1 MGKLSHPEFISFL
14 IALGSMLVLA
24 RLAAEFARLVKFP
37 IVAGEILVGIILG
50 PSVLGEI
57 SPIFFNELFP
67 LKTGVGVALDGF
79 TKISAVLLLFISGM
93 EVQMQLV
100 LRQGKA
106 ALFTS
111 FIGLVI
117 PFFLGWFFA
126 FYSPQL
132 FNISSS
138 EDERFLFAL
147 FMGTAMSISA
157 LPVIAKI
164 LMDTNLFKTKI
175 GMIIIASAMLDDL
188 LGWLI
193 FSLIIS
199 LMGSGR
205 SWSIILLDVLIII
218 GYGVF
223 MLTIGKKLIDKS
235 LPWIQKKFS
244 WPGGVLSLSLAVCF
258 FSAALT
264 ERLGIHAVLGAFIAG
279 IAIGDSVKLNEKA
292 REIIHQFVS
301 NIFAPLFFVSIGLKV
316 NFVQNFDLSIT
327 LIVLAIAYF
336 GKISGAS
343 LGAKL
348 GGFSWR
354 ESLAIGFGL
363 NARGAMEI
371 ILGTLALEAGL
382 INETIFVALVIM
394 ALLTS
399 ITSGPALKYFG
410 TPKEKSFV

>member
-1 MGKLSHPEFISFL
+1 MNKLSHPEFISFL
-14 IALGSMLVLA
+14 IALGTMLVLA
-24 RLAAEFARLVKFP
+24 RLAAELARLAKFP
-37 IVAGEILVGIILG
+37 VVAGEILVGIILG

-57 SPIFFNELFP
+57 NLEFFQTLFP
-67 LKTGVGVALDGF
+67 LKSGVGIALDGF

-111 FIGLVI
+111 FAGLII
-117 PFFLGWFFA
+117 PFFCGWIIA
-126 FYSPQL
+126 YYAPEL
-132 FNISSS
+132 FHIPSGGN
-138 EDERFLFAL
+138 EQFLFAL

-175 GMIIIASAMLDDL
+175 GMVIIASAMLDDL

-199 LMGSGR
+199 LMGTGKN
-205 SWSIILLDVLIII
+205 WSIILLDISIII

-235 LPWIQKKFS
+235 LPWIQKRFS

-279 IAIGDSVKLNEKA
+279 IAIGDSVKLNQKA

-316 NFVQNFDLSIT
+316 NFVENFDWFIT
-327 LIVLAIAYF
+327 LVILVIAYV
-336 GKISGAS
+336 GKISGAT

-348 GGFSWR
+348 GGFNWR
-354 ESLAIGFGL
+354 ESFAVGFGL

-382 INETIFVALVIM
+382 INEVIFVALVIM
-394 ALLTS
+394 ALVTS
-399 ITSGPALKYFG
+399 ITSGSALKWLAN
-410 TPKEKSFV
+410 PREKIV

>member
-1 MGKLSHPEFISFL
+1 MNKLSHPEFISFL
-14 IALGSMLVLA
+14 IALGTMLVLA
-24 RLAAEFARLVKFP
+24 RLAAELARLAKFP
-37 IVAGEILVGIILG
+37 VVAGEILVGIILG

-57 SPIFFNELFP
+57 NLEFFQTLFP
-67 LKTGVGVALDGF
+67 LKSGVGIALDGF

-111 FIGLVI
+111 FAGLII
-117 PFFLGWFFA
+117 PFFCGWIIA
-126 FYSPQL
+126 YYAPEL
-132 FNISSS
+132 FHIPSGGN
-138 EDERFLFAL
+138 EQFLFAL

-175 GMIIIASAMLDDL
+175 GMVIIASAMLDDL

-199 LMGSGR
+199 LMGTGKN
-205 SWSIILLDVLIII
+205 WSIILLDISIII

-235 LPWIQKKFS
+235 LPWIQKRFS

-279 IAIGDSVKLNEKA
+279 IAIGDSVKLNQKA

-316 NFVQNFDLSIT
+316 NFVENFDWFIT
-327 LIVLAIAYF
+327 LVILVIAYV
-336 GKISGAS
+336 GKISGAT

-348 GGFSWR
+348 GGFNWR
-354 ESLAIGFGL
+354 ESFAVGFGL

-382 INETIFVALVIM
+382 INEVIFVALVIM
-394 ALLTS
+394 ALVTS
-399 ITSGPALKYFG
+399 ITSGSALKWLAN
-410 TPKEKSFV
+410 PREKVV